1 MVETPLFVLYIFSLS
16 YNICGM
22 GRYVYIDNDSKKGR
36 FGIGVSVFETLANEA
51 FSHVPGLVDI
61 PVEGKKHRLV
71 LNSSSVEIRNG
82 VVSVKLNVNAKKS
95 VDVNKL
101 RERLVEEINS
111 SFMMVAEQVPVQVK
125 VNVENII

>member
-1 MVETPLFVLYIFSLS
+1 M
-16 YNICGM
+16 
-22 GRYVYIDNDSKKGR
+22 
-36 FGIGVSVFETLANEA
+36 
-51 FSHVPGLVDI
+51 
-61 PVEGKKHRLV
+61 

-95 VDVNKL
+95 VDINKL